1 MANVYCQIRGQKKL
15 VLYPPSDVEHLQLPP
30 GASSS
35 TLDIFAHDDGNHATP
50 VQIVSVPHTS
60 PHEATLGP
68 GEVLFIPPLWL
79 HAATPVDGVSIAVN
93 VFFRNLEKGYA
104 TGRDV
109 YANRDL
115 EAYEKGRNE
124 VERIVRSFDGVP
136 PDIARFYL
144 IRLASELREKACM

>member
-35 TLDIFAHDDGNHATP
+35 TLDIFASDNNIKTWL
-50 VQIVSVPHTS
+50 VSVPHTS

-68 GEVLFIPPLWL
+68 GDILFIPPLWL
-79 HAATPVDGVSIAVN
+79 HAATPVAGVSIAVN
-93 VFFRNLEKGYA
+93 VFFRNLDKGYA
-104 TGRDV
+104 AGRDV

-115 EAYEKGRNE
+115 EAYEKGRSE
-124 VERIVRSFDGVP
+124 VEKIVRSFDGVP

-144 IRLASELREKACM
+144 VRLADELRQKAHV

>member
-1 MANVYCQIRGQKKL
+1 MYCQIRGQKKL
-15 VLYPPSDVEHLQLPP
+15 VLYPPSDVEYLQLPP

-35 TLDIFAHDDGNHATP
+35 TLYIFANDGNIKTGQ
-50 VQIVSVPHTS
+50 VVSVPHTS

-68 GEVLFIPPLWL
+68 GEILFIPPLWL
-79 HAATPVDGVSIAVN
+79 HAATPVDGVSTAVN

-104 TGRDV
+104 MGRDV

-124 VERIVRSFDGVP
+124 VEKIVRSFDGVP

-144 IRLASELREKACM
+144 VRLADELRDKARV

>member
-35 TLDIFAHDDGNHATP
+35 TLDIFANDNNIKTG
-50 VQIVSVPHTS
+50 QIVSVPHTS
-60 PHEATLGP
+60 PHETTLGP
-68 GEVLFIPPLWL
+68 GEILFIPPLWL

-93 VFFRNLEKGYA
+93 VFFRNLNRGYA
-104 TGRDV
+104 AGRDV

-115 EAYEKGRNE
+115 EAYEKGRSE
-124 VERIVRSFDGVP
+124 VEKIARSFDGVP

-144 IRLASELREKACM
+144 VRLADEFKDKARV